1 MACVAVLC
9 LLPALHPG
17 DIQWVGDEPMLI
29 AGALRAN
36 RQHVVAIHGLTGTAG
51 ATYGPFPTWLYQAYL
66 AASSNL
72 VLLVAVR
79 AVLMAAVLALA
90 LLWLCRTL
98 DLWSWFVPPLLCSPY
113 LWFYARAIW
122 DNTFNIPLSA
132 LAFASAVSFLARGR
146 PWTLLVSLA
155 CCLAMMLTH
164 LMAVAFVIPVT
175 AFLLYRARNELR
187 RLFWRLVLLAAAGV
201 AVAFPYFTALR
212 RSASGEGAAVG
223 RLTDWF
229 FPFLGGRILSAQR
242 IEDIFGATWMAHDTS
257 FWAKLVTVAT
267 DVSLLAIPLV
277 WAGMGVAAVAT
288 WKELRRPAEEG
299 APRARADAALL
310 ALLIVVGQVLLDGLT
325 AKSGFTHYF
334 NATWI
339 AFAFLAW
346 LAVDALPARLL
357 RGAVAGVLA
366 ASTLTVVL
374 YLLVRIHH
382 AGPARIPYGA
392 TLANQI
398 RVARELN
405 RRPPG
410 TTVQTQVI
418 NVARFPIALGV
429 LRSLYPATEPP
440 LPVEALRLVYLTDD
454 PVDGRIQLLPAAAPR
469 P

>member
-1 MACVAVLC
+1 
-9 LLPALHPG
+9 
-17 DIQWVGDEPMLI
+17 VGHQPMLS

-36 RQHVVAIHGLTGTAG
+36 RQHGVAIHGLPGTAG

-98 DLWSWFVPPLLCSPY
+98 DLWPWFVPPLLCSPY

-146 PWTLLVSLA
+146 PWMLLVSLA
-155 CCLAMMLTH
+155 SCLAMMLPH
-164 LMAVAFVIPVT
+164 LMAVAFVTPVT

-223 RLTDWF
+223 RLTDWL

-257 FWAKLVTVAT
+257 FVAKLVTVAT
-267 DVSLLAIPLV
+267 AVSLLAIPLV
-277 WAGMGVAAVAT
+277 WAGMGGAGGG
-288 WKELRRPAEEG
+288 RGEG
-299 APRARADAALL
+299 GGGTGGGGSGAGRGR
-310 ALLIVVGQVLLDGLT
+310 GL
-325 AKSGFTHYF
+325 
-334 NATWI
+334 
-339 AFAFLAW
+339 
-346 LAVDALPARLL
+346 P
-357 RGAVAGVLA
+357 
-366 ASTLTVVL
+366 
-374 YLLVRIHH
+374 
-382 AGPARIPYGA
+382 GPAR
-392 TLANQI
+392 T
-398 RVARELN
+398 
-405 RRPPG
+405 RPCS
-410 TTVQTQVI
+410 
-418 NVARFPIALGV
+418 
-429 LRSLYPATEPP
+429 RS
-440 LPVEALRLVYLTDD
+440 
-454 PVDGRIQLLPAAAPR
+454 
-469 P
+469 

>member
-1 MACVAVLC
+1 VLC
-9 LLPALHPG
+9 LLPAVHPG

-36 RQHVVAIHGLTGTAG
+36 RQHVVAMHGLTGTAG

-66 AASSNL
+66 LVSSDL
-72 VLLVAVR
+72 VSLVALR
-79 AVLMAAVLALA
+79 AVLMAAVIALA

-98 DLWSWFVPPLLCSPY
+98 NLWPWFIPPLLGSPY

-132 LAFASAVSFLARGR
+132 LAFASAVSFLARR
-146 PWTLLVSLA
+146 RAWTLLLSLA
-155 CCLAMMLTH
+155 CCVAMMLTH
-164 LMAVAFVIPVT
+164 LMAVAFVIPVA
-175 AFLLYRARNELR
+175 AFLLFRARHELR
-187 RLFWRLVLLAAAGV
+187 RLLWRLILLAGV
-201 AVAFPYFTALR
+201 GAAVAFPYFSALR
-212 RSASGEGAAVG
+212 RSASAEGASVG
-223 RLTDWF
+223 RLTDWL
-229 FPFLGGRILSAQR
+229 FPFLGGRILSAQG
-242 IEDIFGATWMAHDTS
+242 IDDIFGATWMAHDTS
-257 FWAKLVTVAT
+257 VWAKLVTVAT
-267 DVSLLAIPLV
+267 AVSLLAIPLV
-277 WAGMGVAAVAT
+277 WAGMGVAAVTA
-288 WKELRRPAEEG
+288 WKELRRPAEDG
-299 APRARADAALL
+299 TPLPRVDAVLL
-310 ALLIVVGQVLLDGLT
+310 ALLIVLGQLLLDGLT

-346 LAVDALPARLL
+346 FAVDALPARLL

-366 ASTLTVVL
+366 ASTLTVTV

-382 AGPARIPYGA
+382 SGPARIPYGA

-398 RVARELN
+398 EVARELN
-405 RRPPG
+405 RRAPG

-429 LRSLYPATEPP
+429 LRNLYPATEPP
-440 LPVEALRLVYLTDD
+440 LPAETLRLVYRTDD
-454 PVDGRIQLLPAAAPR
+454 PVDGRIQLLPGAAPR

>member
-1 MACVAVLC
+1 VAVLC
-9 LLPALHPG
+9 LLPAVHPG

-29 AGALRAN
+29 ASALRAN
-36 RQHVVAIHGLTGTAG
+36 RQHLVAIHGLTGTAG
-51 ATYGPFPTWLYQAYL
+51 ATYGPFPIWLYQTYL
-66 AASSNL
+66 LVSSNL

-79 AVLMAAVLALA
+79 AVLMTAVLALA

-98 DLWSWFVPPLLCSPY
+98 DLWPWFIPPLLCSPY

-146 PWTLLVSLA
+146 AWTLLLSLA
-155 CCLAMMLTH
+155 CCLAMLLTH

-175 AFLLYRARNELR
+175 AFLLFRARNELR
-187 RLFWRLVLLAAAGV
+187 RLFWRLALLAAAGV

-223 RLTDWF
+223 RLTDWL

-242 IEDIFGATWMAHDTS
+242 IDDIFGATWMAHDTS
-257 FWAKLVTVAT
+257 FWAKLVAVAT
-267 DVSLLAIPLV
+267 AVSLLALPLV

-288 WKELRRPAEEG
+288 WKEVRNPEEEG
-299 APRARADAALL
+299 TPRPRADAALL

-366 ASTLTVVL
+366 ASTLTIVL

-382 AGPARIPYGA
+382 TGPARIPYGA

-398 RVARELN
+398 QVARELN

-429 LRSLYPATEPP
+429 LRNLYPATEPP
-440 LPVEALRLVYLTDD
+440 LPAEPLRLVYRTDD
-454 PVDGRIQLLPAAAPR
+454 PVDGRIQLLPAAALHP
-469 P
+469 

>member
-1 MACVAVLC
+1 MAVLS
-9 LLPALHPG
+9 LLPAVHPG

-66 AASSNL
+66 LVSSNL

-79 AVLMAAVLALA
+79 AFLMTAVIALA
-90 LLWLCRTL
+90 LLWLSRTL
-98 DLWSWFVPPLLCSPY
+98 DLWPWFLPPLLCSPY

-122 DNTFNIPLSA
+122 DNTLNIPLSA

-146 PWTLLVSLA
+146 AWTLLLSLA
-155 CCLAMMLTH
+155 CCMAMMLTH
-164 LMAVAFVIPVT
+164 LMAMAFVIPVT
-175 AFLLYRARNELR
+175 AFLLFRARNELR
-187 RLFWRLVLLAAAGV
+187 RLFWRLALLAAAGA
-201 AVAFPYFTALR
+201 AVAFPYLGALR
-212 RSASGEGAAVG
+212 RSASSEGAAVG
-223 RLTDWF
+223 GLADWL
-229 FPFLGGRILSAQR
+229 FPFLGGRVLSAQR

-267 DVSLLAIPLV
+267 AVSLLAIPLV
-277 WAGMGVAAVAT
+277 WAGMGVAAAT
-288 WKELRRPAEEG
+288 AWREFRSPAEAG
-299 APRARADAALL
+299 TSRPRTDAALL
-310 ALLIVVGQVLLDGLT
+310 ALLIVAGQVLLDGLT

-357 RGAVAGVLA
+357 GAVVAGVLA

-382 AGPARIPYGA
+382 TGPARIPYGA

-398 RVARELN
+398 QVARELN
-405 RRPPG
+405 RRAPG

-429 LRSLYPATEPP
+429 LRNLYPATEPP
-440 LPVEALRLVYLTDD
+440 LPAEPLRLLYRTDD
-454 PVDGRIQLLPAAAPR
+454 PVDGRIQLLPGSAPQ

>member
-1 MACVAVLC
+1 
-9 LLPALHPG
+9 
-17 DIQWVGDEPMLI
+17 MLI

-36 RQHVVAIHGLTGTAG
+36 RQHAVAMHGLTGTAG
-51 ATYGPFPTWLYQAYL
+51 AAYGPFPTWVYQAYL
-66 AASSNL
+66 LVSSDL
-72 VLLVAVR
+72 VLLVAIR
-79 AVLMAAVLALA
+79 AVLMTAVIALA

-98 DLWSWFVPPLLCSPY
+98 DLWPWFVPPLLCSPY

-122 DNTFNIPLSA
+122 DNSFNLPLSA

-146 PWTLLVSLA
+146 AWTLLLSLA

-175 AFLLYRARNELR
+175 AFLLFRARRELR
-187 RLFWRLVLLAAAGV
+187 RLFWRLVLLAGAGA
-201 AVAFPYFTALR
+201 AVAFPYLSSLR
-212 RSASGEGAAVG
+212 RSASGESAPVGAIA
-223 RLTDWF
+223 DWL

-242 IEDIFGATWMAHDTS
+242 IEDIFGAAWLAHDTS
-257 FWAKLVTVAT
+257 FWAKLATVAT
-267 DVSLLAIPLV
+267 AVSLIAIPLV
-277 WAGMGVAAVAT
+277 WAGMGVAAVTA
-288 WKELRRPAEEG
+288 WKGVRRPPEDS
-299 APRARADAALL
+299 APRPRADAALL
-310 ALLIVVGQVLLDGLT
+310 ALLIVLGQVLLDGLT

-334 NATWI
+334 SATWI
-339 AFAFLAW
+339 AFTFLAW

-382 AGPARIPYGA
+382 TGPARTPYGA

-398 RVARELN
+398 EVARELN
-405 RRPPG
+405 RRAPG

-429 LRSLYPATEPP
+429 LRNLYPATEPP
-440 LPVEALRLVYLTDD
+440 LPAEPLRLVYRTDG
-454 PVDGRIQLLPAAAPR
+454 PVDGRIQLLPGAAPS